1 MIVYDNIIYL
11 YVYNKSYLF
20 YKYTIKHANCGMLL
34 HVFLKQ
40 IDLGSYNPPC
50 QC

>member
-1 MIVYDNIIYL
+1 MIVYDNIIHL

-20 YKYTIKHANCGMLL
+20 YKHTIKCATFGMLL
-34 HVFLKQ
+34 HVLLKQ
-40 IDLGSYNPPC
+40 VDLDSYNPPC